1 MASAE
6 PGRKSPYSN
15 DLRWRIVYQKLG
27 KNYSY
32 RKIANNLNISIST
45 VYRVFNRFI
54 QTDSINC
61 NNRPT
66 RIESMRKLSRN
77 DELYV
82 IGIVFDNPTMYID
95 EICHEVFDATGITVS
110 ASTICRLL
118 KAYGITRKK
127 VQFVA
132 IQRSATLRGAFMA
145 HCHMFSTDKFIW
157 VDETGTDRRPVT

>member
-6 PGRKSPYSN
+6 PGRKSSYLN

-45 VYRVFNRFI
+45 AYRVFI

-82 IGIVFDNPTMYID
+82 IGTVFDNPTMY
-95 EICHEVFDATGITVS
+95 TGITVS
-110 ASTICRLL
+110 QLL
-118 KAYGITRKK
+118 QYA
-127 VQFVA
+127 V
-132 IQRSATLRGAFMA
+132 
-145 HCHMFSTDKFIW
+145 C
-157 VDETGTDRRPVT
+157 